1 MKRKL
6 SIIIA
11 GLAVIIGLE
20 ASGIQTSYIDEV
32 QQYLKVVISVFLAS
46 DSTSDILK
54 GIRALTEIKHGINS
68 K

>member
-1 MKRKL
+1 MKKKL

-54 GIRALTEIKHGINS
+54 GIRALTEIKNGINS